1 MLIAVGS
8 GSLSAVASMAF
19 FNGTPGALLFVYM
32 ATLPIFLVALS
43 MGPVLGMIA
52 CTAGLFVAFLM
63 GGIFNACSFGLL
75 HAFPAWIVSKN
86 SLASETDADGVQ
98 VWAPV
103 GQVLGL
109 LAMACGAIIILASLY
124 IAGGDN
130 STQDVVRSHLNE
142 VFSVMALNLGDA
154 GTRSLIDTLVALF
167 PGAMGA
173 AWFMMTIVNALVAQS
188 ILAKS
193 DKNIRPTPTFAS
205 LTLPHW
211 VVVPMLVA
219 GLVSLLSSGDVHY
232 MAQNL
237 TMIFAIPYFFLG
249 LAVAHWAI
257 GHVKNFRTPLF
268 IGFYVILVASGWA
281 LMLVTA
287 MGMLEHWS
295 GIRSRFSQ
303 NEHDQS
309 NNLDIDA

>member
-1 MLIAVGS
+1 MQKNMLIAVGS

-43 MGPVLGMIA
+43 MGPALAMVA

-63 GGIFNACSFGLL
+63 GGIFNAGSFGLL

-86 SLASETDADGVQ
+86 SLRQEINADGVT
-98 VWAPV
+98 VWTPM

-109 LAMACGAIIILASLY
+109 LAMACSAIIILASLY
-124 IAGGDN
+124 IADGDGGIQ
-130 STQDVVRSHLNE
+130 SVVRAHLSE
-142 VFSVMALNLGDA
+142 VFSVMALDLGGV
-154 GTRSLIDTLVALF
+154 GTQSLIDTLVALF

-173 AWFMMTIVNALVAQS
+173 AWFLMTIVNALVAQS
-188 ILAKS
+188 ILVKS
-193 DKNIRPTPTFAS
+193 TNNIRPTPTFSA

-219 GLVSLLSSGDVHY
+219 GLVSLLTSGDVHY

-237 TMIFAIPYFFLG
+237 TMILAIPYFFLG
-249 LAVAHWAI
+249 VAVAHWAI

-287 MGMLEHWS
+287 ILSLIH
-295 GIRSRFSQ
+295 I
-303 NEHDQS
+303 
-309 NNLDIDA
+309 